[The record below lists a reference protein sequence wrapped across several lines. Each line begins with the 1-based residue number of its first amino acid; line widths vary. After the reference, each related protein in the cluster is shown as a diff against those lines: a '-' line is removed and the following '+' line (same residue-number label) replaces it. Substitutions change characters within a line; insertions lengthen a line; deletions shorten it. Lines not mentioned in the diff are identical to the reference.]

1 MLKRSTQLYMRYSKQ
16 REFKGD
22 MIMTTQGYMVY
33 RILLQSDNSK
43 NFMPDFRHSV
53 VFKDKLKAENY
64 KHAKTKQADNSTEI
78 WLSSEIKLDLESDD
92 AKYGL

>member
-1 MLKRSTQLYMRYSKQ
+1 
-16 REFKGD
+16 
-22 MIMTTQGYMVY
+22 MTTQGYMVY
-33 RILLQSDNSK
+33 RILIQQGDSK

-53 VFKDKLKAENY
+53 VFRDRLKAENY
-64 KHAKTKQADNSTEI
+64 KKAKTKQADNSFEI

>member
-1 MLKRSTQLYMRYSKQ
+1 MTQ
-16 REFKGD
+16 
-22 MIMTTQGYMVY
+22 IGYMVY
-33 RILLQSDNSK
+33 RVLIQADNAK

-53 VFKDKLKAENY
+53 VFNNKIKAENY

-92 AKYGL
+92 QKYGL

>member
-1 MLKRSTQLYMRYSKQ
+1 
-16 REFKGD
+16 
-22 MIMTTQGYMVY
+22 MTTQGYMVY
-33 RILLQSDNSK
+33 RILIQQGNSK
-43 NFMPDFRHSV
+43 NFMPDFKHSV

-92 AKYGL
+92 SKYGL

>member
-1 MLKRSTQLYMRYSKQ
+1 
-16 REFKGD
+16 
-22 MIMTTQGYMVY
+22 MTTQGYMVY
-33 RILLQSDNSK
+33 RVLIQADNSK

-53 VFKDKLKAENY
+53 VFNNKIKAENY
-64 KHAKTKQADNSTEI
+64 KNAKTKQADNSTEI

>member
-1 MLKRSTQLYMRYSKQ
+1 
-16 REFKGD
+16 
-22 MIMTTQGYMVY
+22 MTTQGYMVY
-33 RILLQSDNSK
+33 RILIQQGDSK

-53 VFKDKLKAENY
+53 VFRDRLKAENY
-64 KHAKTKQADNSTEI
+64 KKAKTKQADNSSEI